1 MTEELDLLAQNSVPH
16 CDNHNSVREYFQ
28 IGADYI
34 ASAKQHKANKDY
46 KNAYIELKCYLM

>member
-34 ASAKQHKANKDY
+34 ASAKQHKDNKDY